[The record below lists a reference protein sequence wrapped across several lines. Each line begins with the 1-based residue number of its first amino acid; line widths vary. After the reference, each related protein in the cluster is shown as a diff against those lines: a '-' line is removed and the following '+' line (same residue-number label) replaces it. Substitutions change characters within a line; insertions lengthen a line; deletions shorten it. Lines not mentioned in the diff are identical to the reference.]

1 MNRARVVITAESN
14 AGHRK
19 DYLEFLQRLFAAS
32 GISSECRGLRFGDI
46 AERAPILST
55 MFEEHPFRLLLIAAL
70 RACWGRRTATLLF
83 RGVEAAE
90 GQSLRLKAKRFA
102 LRLAKRLPRV
112 TILSIVPNYLHSGLA
127 AVTSAWIY
135 DLQFWDRTCDE
146 LPLDGAVMRTL
157 REEGRGRLLI
167 ACLGRQDREKGLGEL
182 VNILR
187 AAPSLSERIA
197 IVSAGRI
204 DPALAGVQADLG
216 RFGVIVINRFVSDD
230 ELLQVYAA
238 ADLIWACYAPIY
250 DQSSGIFGRA
260 LQFGKRVLVREG
272 SAIQRI
278 ALALRAPAVAIP
290 WGDHRRAADILT
302 EIADRPFGAEE
313 FDAGSIRGEGVAKL
327 ASALDLDL
335 KALPR

>member
-1 MNRARVVITAESN
+1 MSRGRVVITAESD

-32 GISSECRGLRFGDI
+32 GISSVCRGLRFGDI
-46 AERAPILST
+46 AERDPILST

-90 GQSLRLKAKRFA
+90 GQGMRLKSKRFA

-112 TILSIVPNYLHSGLA
+112 TILSIVPSYLHPGLA
-127 AVTSAWIY
+127 SVTSDWIY
-135 DLQFWDRTCDE
+135 DLQFWDRTLEE
-146 LPLDGAVMRTL
+146 LPLDGAVMRMV
-157 REEGRGRLLI
+157 REKGGGRLLI

-182 VNILR
+182 VDIVR
-187 AAPSLSERIA
+187 ATPALSDRIA

-204 DPALAGVQADLG
+204 DLALASVQADLA
-216 RFGVIVINRFVSDD
+216 RFGAVVIDRFISDD

-238 ADLIWACYAPIY
+238 ADVIWACYAPIY

-272 SAIQRI
+272 SAIQHI
-278 ALALRAPAVAIP
+278 AIALRAPAVAIP
-290 WGDHRRAADILT
+290 WGDHRRAADILN
-302 EIADRPFGAEE
+302 EIADGSLGAEA
-313 FDAGSIRGEGVAKL
+313 FDAASIRGESVAKL
-327 ASALDLDL
+327 ASALGLDL